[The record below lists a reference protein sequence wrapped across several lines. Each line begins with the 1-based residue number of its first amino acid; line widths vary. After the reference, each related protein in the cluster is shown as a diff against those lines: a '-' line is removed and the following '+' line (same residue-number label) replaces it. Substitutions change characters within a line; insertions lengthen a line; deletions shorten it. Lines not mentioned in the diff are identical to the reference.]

1 MEVLVGASDEQETAR
16 LEWFLS
22 GFERIAI
29 DDTVGQLAVKIR
41 REHRILLPDAII
53 WASAH
58 SIGGMLVT
66 RNTKDF
72 PRSDPGVR
80 VPYSVLCPGR
90 IGPIPNRSAGP

>member
-1 MEVLVGASDEQETAR
+1 MEVLIGASDEQETAR
-16 LEWFLS
+16 LERFLS

-29 DDTVGQLAVKIR
+29 DGTVSQRATRIR
-41 REHRILLPDAII
+41 REHRILLPNAII

-72 PRSDPGVR
+72 SRRDPGVR
-80 VPYSVLCPGR
+80 VPYSIL
-90 IGPIPNRSAGP
+90 